1 MFIEYSTIQ
10 KDFRIKFL
18 KSFSYIKSYKL
29 NINMTREE
37 AKQTALQMI
46 DAEIAIHGEEGI
58 FMRAPKIGKNSW
70 TNKEARESILEDK
83 PLEDSGEYN
92 LIDSVL
98 AYYRYMENK
107 S

>member
-1 MFIEYSTIQ
+1 
-10 KDFRIKFL
+10 
-18 KSFSYIKSYKL
+18 
-29 NINMTREE
+29 MTREE
-37 AKQTALQMI
+37 AKKIALQMI
-46 DAEIAIHGEEGI
+46 DVEIAKHGEDGI
-58 FMRAPKIGKNSW
+58 FMRSPKIGKNSW